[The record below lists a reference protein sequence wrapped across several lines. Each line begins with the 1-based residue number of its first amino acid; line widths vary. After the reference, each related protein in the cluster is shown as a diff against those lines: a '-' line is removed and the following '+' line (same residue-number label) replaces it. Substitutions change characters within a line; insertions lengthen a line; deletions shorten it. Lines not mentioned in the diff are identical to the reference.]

1 MANNKQRKIEASN
14 GTFSI
19 KPWLLV
25 LPSLAITCVDN
36 AYSMHINVT
45 NHWVKDY
52 LDFGQNKGV
61 FERGATNIEIMRKDG
76 TVFKFPDVPFPDF
89 SVVSNHGPTTSIG
102 GAYIVTATHNKAKG
116 DWVWSVKNP
125 QFGRTTYHTQ
135 SHVEGGRDF
144 SAIRL
149 DKFVVETTGIPNG
162 IDVSLNE
169 QDFIK
174 RYGTMYDGK
183 THVIGY
189 RTGAGVLNVTYP
201 DGRKDYKS
209 VSYKPELRGGS
220 LFRYWWGHQGDLI
233 EWQNLTSF
241 NNATTAGDSGSG
253 IFVWD
258 NEKKEWVIA
267 GVLFGLRAGFSYAAW
282 NQKTVDTIKNKFT
295 HKVKLDKG
303 SLTFDSQ
310 DTYQYSINGG
320 VSEKYQDKKDLS
332 FSGGGQINLSK
343 NLHLGTGGLIF
354 DEGNEYTVNGS
365 TYSYKGAGIDIG
377 KDTIVHWNVKGD
389 SSDNLHKIGKGTLEV
404 NVAQENNLKV
414 GNGTVLLNA
423 DKSFNNIYMV
433 NGYATVKLGTQNAL
447 NVAESKT
454 GIYFAT
460 YGGTLDLN
468 GFSQKFERI
477 AASDDG
483 AIVTN
488 TAAQFAD
495 VNFALPKWAYAY
507 HGQFKGN
514 LNVNHK
520 YTDET
525 DDATKHKERHLI
537 LDGGLSISGDIT
549 VENSKLTMQG
559 LPTTHSTFG
568 NNLCN
573 GPNFNFP
580 CFTDHAGDFYNK
592 EQAVNNKYN
601 SLYKSQNQKNSFD
614 QPDWKHRTYR
624 FSRLALDKAVFGL
637 GRESSLYT
645 NIDAKN
651 STVTFGGDTI
661 IYRDDHAGDN
671 VTGFDFQQKLNEGKS
686 NLNDT
691 IYFEGDIKASQSTFT
706 SHIPVMAASFDL
718 NDNSKFTAVDKSSV
732 TRILDKGIKVEGKS
746 SLELGNIVVQN
757 TNQPVSITKS
767 SDSTVSV
774 ENVEV
779 KAASLHL
786 PGEVVNGYLKAY
798 QDGNI
803 YTDTW
808 KLKDGNLISQGNGK
822 IHLQT
827 LESAGQQVADANIT
841 ISDKLSMSDINPNEA
856 GLNNGEWIGLNV
868 GKTLTLESDAEVS
881 ASLSNDYLSL
891 KNIRFN
897 SQHTLV
903 KALTLDDQRKNKEII
918 ISLQGNAV
926 DVTTEI
932 KDNTI
937 LFSFGSKPENGPGLG
952 GGENNSPVDELLN
965 TPVGNAFLDQNKIP
979 NAKDLLVSILQ
990 HNSKGGL
997 TFQEVAIEDA
1007 LSMSDTQAGVEALNN
1022 IIFRTNKMFD
1032 QAART
1037 IKKESFLRPI
1047 HNILDSRLAVLRRS
1061 ARTRVNAYQPV
1072 ASLTYDKDT
1081 GKKQF
1086 EKFLHQSLY
1095 ADVAVGY
1102 EQDGNMKEN
1111 VVSTSVGYDNIWRID
1126 NSRLVLGGAFSMTK
1140 LHRNEDDAK
1149 DDAMMY
1155 SLTGYLSFE
1164 QKEGLELQSYLT
1176 AGYLNNDR
1184 SFTPEIFLGEQKFDE
1199 DSWMLMSSNYFKYH
1213 FRKGPI
1219 SIRPMILMD
1228 IGFTHTSSSESDYL
1242 KRDAINDASLDLGMG
1257 IEFEGTKDDM
1267 GYLFQFTAKR
1277 NVLSSADKVG
1287 LNLRNAASYIS
1298 YALEDRDDVT
1308 FSGNLMIS
1316 KRLKHDVTV
1325 DVGAGMSAST
1335 GGAVGVNANARVRW
1349 LF

>member
-1 MANNKQRKIEASN
+1 M
-14 GTFSI
+14 
-19 KPWLLV
+19 
-25 LPSLAITCVDN
+25 
-36 AYSMHINVT
+36 NVT
-45 NHWVKDY
+45 NHWIKDY
-52 LDFGQNKGV
+52 LDYGQNKGI
-61 FERGATNIEIMRKDG
+61 FERGATGLELVRKDG
-76 TVFKFPDVPFPDF
+76 SVLPLPNVPFPDF
-89 SVVSNHGPTTSIG
+89 SVVTNLGSATSIG
-102 GAYIVTATHNKAKG
+102 GAYMITATHNKKYGPWHDSVAKP
-116 DWVWSVKNP
+116 S
-125 QFGRTTYHTQ
+125 FGKTTYQTLD
-135 SHVEGGRDF
+135 SKPEDHVESGKDF
-144 SAIRL
+144 SVVRL
-149 DKFVVETTGIPNG
+149 NKFVVETTGVPHG
-162 IDVSLNE
+162 IDTSLTE
-169 QDFIK
+169 QQFID
-174 RYGTMYDGK
+174 RYGVMYDGRK
-183 THVIGY
+183 QVVAY
-189 RTGAGVLNVTYP
+189 RAGSGVLNVTYNY
-201 DGRKDYKS
+201 GRINYID
-209 VSYKPELRGGS
+209 VSYKPELLGGS
-220 LFRYWWGHQGDLI
+220 LFTYLRGYKSNLI
-233 EWQNLTSF
+233 GFKNFTSF
-241 NNATTAGDSGSG
+241 VNELTTGDSGSG
-253 IFVWD
+253 LLVWD
-258 NEKKEWVIA
+258 NQNEEWVLA
-267 GVLFGLRAGFSYAAW
+267 GALNGSASGSVSGFFFQYATWDQNAV
-282 NQKTVDTIKNKFT
+282 NTLKDRFT
-295 HKVKLDKG
+295 HKIALNKG
-303 SLTFDSQ
+303 SLTFDPQ
-310 DTYQYSINGG
+310 DTYQYTIDGG
-320 VSEKYQDKKDLS
+320 LATKYADRKDLS
-332 FSGGGQINLSK
+332 FTGGGEINLSR
-343 NLHLGTGGLIF
+343 NLHLGIGGLIF
-354 DEGNEYTVNGS
+354 DSGTSYTVNGN
-365 TYSYKGAGIDIG
+365 TYSYKGAGVDIG
-377 KDTIVHWNVKGD
+377 KDTTVYWNIKGD
-389 SSDNLHKIGKGTLEV
+389 GSDDLHKIGEGTLDV
-404 NVAQENNLKV
+404 KIAQGNKLKV
-414 GNGTVLLNA
+414 GNGTVLLRA
-423 DKSFNNIYMV
+423 EKTFENIYMA
-433 NGYATVKLGTQNAL
+433 NGKATVKLEHADAL
-447 NVAESKT
+447 NKGEKMT
-454 GIYFAT
+454 GIYFAR

-468 GFSQKFERI
+468 GYSQTFQRI
-477 AASDDG
+477 GASDDG
-483 AIVTN
+483 AIITN
-488 TAAQFAD
+488 TAAQTANI
-495 VNFALPKWAYAY
+495 NFALPKWAYAY

-514 LNVNHK
+514 VNVNHK
-520 YTDET
+520 FTDEVSN
-525 DDATKHKERHLI
+525 DTKHKERHLI
-537 LDGGLSISGDIT
+537 FDGGMEILGDVA
-549 VENSKLTMQG
+549 VENAKLTMQG
-559 LPTTHSTFG
+559 LPVTHATFG
-568 NNLCN
+568 QSKCGN
-573 GPNFNFP
+573 PPVFP
-580 CFTDHAGDFYNK
+580 CRRDYVADFYNK
-592 EQAVNNKYN
+592 ELGANNKNN
-601 SLYKSQNQKNSFD
+601 SIYKSQNQKNSFD
-614 QPDWKHRTYR
+614 QPDWKHRTYIL
-624 FSRLALDKAVFGL
+624 SRLALDKAVFGL

-661 IYRDDHAGDN
+661 IYRDDNAGDN

-706 SHIPVMAASFDL
+706 SHIPVMAASFEL

-732 TRILDKGIKVEGKS
+732 TRILDKGIKVNGKS

-779 KAASLHL
+779 KAASLQL
-786 PGEVVNGYLKAY
+786 PGEVVNGHLKAY

-808 KLKDGNLISQGNGK
+808 KLKDGNLISEGNGK

-841 ISDKLSMSDINPNEA
+841 ISDKLAMSDLNPNEA

-1061 ARTRVNAYQPV
+1061 ARTSINAYHPV

-1081 GKKQF
+1081 GKKKF

-1111 VVSTSVGYDNIWRID
+1111 VVSTSVGYDNIWHID